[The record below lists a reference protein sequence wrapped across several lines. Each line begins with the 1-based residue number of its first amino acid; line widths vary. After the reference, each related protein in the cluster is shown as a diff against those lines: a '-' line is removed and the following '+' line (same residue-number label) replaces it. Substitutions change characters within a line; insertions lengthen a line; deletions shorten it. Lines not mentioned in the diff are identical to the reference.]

1 MPNDKAQM
9 SKGKESRS
17 LQTKVKVEVK
27 VKVEFVLYY
36 QGELKL
42 QGTA

>member
-17 LQTKVKVEVK
+17 LQAKVK